1 VDRVQVDRRR
11 AGLVRRVGRVRRR
24 AVRGVNA
31 GVVGLVEVPLLVR
44 HVDVRAA
51 VVRGLVRLAVVHQVV
66 LVRVAV
72 VDRIAR
78 GRAPGRYAVA
88 LILAERGYGR
98 RTVYAC
104 EALAGDAALRRVAF
118 VRALPH
124 HVLGDVV

>member
-1 VDRVQVDRRR
+1 DRVQVDRRR

-51 VVRGLVRLAVVHQVV
+51 VVRRLVRLAVVHQVV
-66 LVRVAV
+66 LGGVAV

-78 GRAPGRYAVA
+78 GRTAGGYAVGLIPAEGGHARGTVHA
-88 LILAERGYGR
+88 LK
-98 RTVYAC
+98 
-104 EALAGDAALRRVAF
+104 ALA
-118 VRALPH
+118 
-124 HVLGDVV
+124 